1 MLLINYIK
9 MVKHLNIYIKL
20 ITMSIGFVFL
30 YQSCLNDPFMPEE
43 FLNATIPSVETL
55 KVTNKTATTITI
67 SGNVL
72 RENGT
77 EVTERGFCWSTGD
90 SPEVTADNKI
100 EVGEGLGAFTETVK
114 SLLPNQTY
122 RIRAYAINAKG
133 IAYGDIEEVKTIKGL
148 GVVKTLDVDSVNANS
163 AISGGLIEID
173 GGDGEEILSRGI
185 CLGREFNPTAEIPSA
200 METDSFSCRITGLLP
215 LTKYYFRAYVKN
227 TVGIYYGSTDSLVTT
242 SGLPSIGPLKLLDV
256 RTFDADMESNVLSE
270 GDAFVQARGICFS
283 KAETVSIADDT
294 IHVGTGSG
302 KFTATLKSLRPNT
315 TYYARSFAKNS
326 YGVAYSDTISF
337 KTINDLPVVTT
348 MSVTDIADGNAKVGG
363 TVLSKGYTDLV
374 SCGICWATHDAPTTE
389 DKLLSFSPGIGLFSG
404 YLQKIDGGNT
414 YYVRAYATN
423 RNGTSYG
430 ETVSFKAP
438 SVFVNVSSFMG
449 LWRIGAAGF
458 SALGKAYIVG
468 GDIGTQYTSQV
479 WEYDPS
485 SNYWRDRWSFPLG
498 GRKFLTVFS
507 TDTIAYAVGGLVSPG
522 NPTNDFYR
530 FNPMQ
535 NDWDELTPFPGNA
548 RWNAGGVYVTD
559 RVSKMGY
566 GYIIGGRTTAGAL
579 NEVWRY
585 NPRNGEWLQAETF
598 PVSQFGGIAVS
609 KNDTIFAG
617 LGQKNELIPEKK
629 LWSASGDIT
638 SWKEETSIP
647 SLASAVFGGVIF
659 NECIYVIDSNNRI
672 WEYNIKQKVWIKKST
687 LDGPINTSH
696 CMFLLNGSI
705 YIGMSEQ
712 SSLMTKYDPVWDN

>member
-1 MLLINYIK
+1 
-9 MVKHLNIYIKL
+9 MVKPLNIYIKL

-43 FLNATIPSVETL
+43 FLNATIPTVETL
-55 KVTNKTATTITI
+55 NVTHKTATTITI

-90 SPEVTADNKI
+90 SPKVTVDNKI
-100 EVGEGLGAFTETVK
+100 EVGEGLGNFTETVK
-114 SLLPNQTY
+114 GLLPNQTY

-133 IAYGDIEEVKTIKGL
+133 IAYGDIEEVKTIEGL
-148 GVVKTLDVDSVNANS
+148 GVVKTLDVDSIKANS
-163 AISGGLIEID
+163 AVSGGLIEID

-185 CLGREFNPTAEIPSA
+185 CLGREFNPTAEIPST

-242 SGLPSIGPLKLLDV
+242 SGLPSIGPLKLLNV
-256 RTFDADMESNVLSE
+256 RTFDADLESNVLSE
-270 GDAFVQARGICFS
+270 GDALVQTRGICFS

-294 IHVGTGSG
+294 IHVGSGLG

-326 YGVAYSDTISF
+326 YGVAYSDTICF
-337 KTINDLPVVTT
+337 KTINDLPVVST
-348 MSVTDIADGNAKVGG
+348 MPVTDIADGNAKVGG
-363 TVLSKGYTDLV
+363 TVLSQGYSELV
-374 SCGICWATHDAPTTE
+374 SCGICWATHDVPTTE

-404 YLQKIDGGNT
+404 YLQKITGGNT

-438 SVFVNVSSFMG
+438 SIFVTVSSLTKG
-449 LWRIGAAGF
+449 LIGSNGF
-458 SALGKAYIVG
+458 AIFGKAYVIG
-468 GDIGTQYTSQV
+468 GDTGLDYTDEF
-479 WEYDPS
+479 WEYDPAFNSWRGRKYPAKRKYLISFS
-485 SNYWRDRWSFPLG
+485 SESMAYILG
-498 GRKFLTVFS
+498 GLDIS
-507 TDTIAYAVGGLVSPG
+507 QQA
-522 NPTNDFYR
+522 TNRFYR
-530 FNPMQ
+530 YYPARNE
-535 NDWDELTPFPGNA
+535 WKELALFPGEP
-548 RWNAGGVYVTD
+548 RWNASGVCIANQSGYV
-559 RVSKMGY
+559 
-566 GYIIGGRTTAGAL
+566 IGGLTLAGAQ

-585 NPRNGEWLQAETF
+585 NIQNGEWFKEAPF

-617 LGQKNELIPEKK
+617 LGQKSELVNEKR
-629 LWSASGDIT
+629 LWSTSGDMSEWT
-638 SWKEETSIP
+638 EETPIP
-647 SLASAVFGGVIF
+647 SLATVFGGVLL
-659 NECIYVIDSNNRI
+659 NDCIYVIDSNTRI
-672 WEYNIKQKVWIKKST
+672 WEYNIKQKIWTRKRI
-687 LDGPINTSH
+687 LDDSKNTSLS
-696 CMFLLNGSI
+696 MFLLNGAI
-705 YIGMSEQ
+705 YILNEQ

>member
-9 MVKHLNIYIKL
+9 MVKPLNIYIKL

-43 FLNATIPSVETL
+43 FLNATIPTVETL
-55 KVTNKTATTITI
+55 NVTYKTATTITI

-90 SPEVTADNKI
+90 SPKVTADNKI
-100 EVGEGLGAFTETVK
+100 EVGEGLGTFTETVK

-133 IAYGDIEEVKTIKGL
+133 IAYGDIEEVKTIEGL

-256 RTFDADMESNVLSE
+256 RAFDADMESNVLSE
-270 GDAFVQARGICFS
+270 GDASVQVRGICFS
-283 KAETVSIADDT
+283 KSESVSIANDT
-294 IHVGTGSG
+294 IHVGAGSG
-302 KFTATLKSLRPNT
+302 KFTATLKSLLPNT

-326 YGVAYSDTISF
+326 YGVVYSDTICF
-337 KTINDLPVVTT
+337 KTTNDLPVVTT

-363 TVLSKGYTDLV
+363 TVLSQGYTELV

-404 YLQKIDGGNT
+404 YLQKITGGNT

-438 SVFVNVSSFMG
+438 SIFVTVSSLTKG
-449 LWRIGAAGF
+449 LIGSKGLTI
-458 SALGKAYIVG
+458 SGKAYVVG
-468 GDIGTQYTSQV
+468 GDTGLDYTNEV
-479 WEYDPS
+479 WEYDPAFNSWRGRWVYPAKRKYLISFS
-485 SNYWRDRWSFPLG
+485 SESMAYILG
-498 GRKFLTVFS
+498 GLDISQQATNSFYK
-507 TDTIAYAVGGLVSPG
+507 Y
-522 NPTNDFYR
+522 NPQRNE
-530 FNPMQ
+530 
-535 NDWDELTPFPGNA
+535 WKELALFPGEP
-548 RWNAGGVYVTD
+548 RWNASGVCVANQSGYV
-559 RVSKMGY
+559 
-566 GYIIGGRTTAGAL
+566 IGGLTLAGAQ

-585 NPRNGEWLQAETF
+585 NLQNGEWFKEAPF

-617 LGQKNELIPEKK
+617 LGQKSELVNEKR
-629 LWSASGDIT
+629 LWSTSGDMSEWT
-638 SWKEETSIP
+638 EETPIP
-647 SLASAVFGGVIF
+647 SLATVFGGVLL
-659 NECIYVIDSNNRI
+659 NDCIYVIDSNTRI
-672 WEYNIKQKVWIKKST
+672 WEYNIKQKIWTRKRI
-687 LDGPINTSH
+687 LDDSKNTSLS
-696 CMFLLNGSI
+696 MFLLNGAI
-705 YIGMSEQ
+705 YILNEQ